1 MFETPCSTDE
11 PELRRTE
18 AGEIACHIHDPAYE
32 GEPGGLPTDDG
43 NDKKTLKMRPDVAEL
58 LVSGTLM
65 M

>member
-43 NDKKTLKMRPDVAEL
+43 NDKKLSR
-58 LVSGTLM
+58 
-65 M
+65 